1 MLHSVLRLLL
11 AVACQFFYHEGPA
24 FSAPDGWDATY
35 GGFDYDRANSIHET
49 RDGGNI
55 VAGETRSF
63 SVGRIDIWVLK
74 LRPDGTVEWQK
85 TYGGFDRESAESVQQ
100 ARDGGYIVAGY
111 TGSFGAGKGDVWI
124 LKLRADGTVEWQ
136 KTYGGANGDVAESV
150 CETRDGGY
158 IVAGWTR
165 SFGAGKEDV
174 WVLKF
179 RADGTVEWQKTYGG
193 GGSDEGYSIQQ
204 TSDGGHIVAGETRS
218 FGAGKEDVWV
228 LKLRADGT
236 VEWQKT
242 YGGVNVDEVRSVRQA
257 NDSGYVVAGG
267 TRSFGTKA
275 FDVWV
280 LKLRADGT
288 VEWQKTYGG
297 VNVDVSKSVQ
307 QTRDG
312 GYIIAGYTM
321 SFSIGEADIWV
332 LKLRADGTIAW
343 QKTYGGVEDDR
354 ANSVQQIS
362 DGRYIVAGNTGSFS
376 AGSHDIWV
384 LKLNSNGSIDPSCE
398 FMRDTSTLGINSN
411 ATMLDTT
418 ASVADS
424 NANPQDSSA
433 IISATDITTHILC
446 P

>member
-49 RDGGNI
+49 RDGGYI

-136 KTYGGANGDVAESV
+136 KIY
-150 CETRDGGY
+150 
-158 IVAGWTR
+158 W
-165 SFGAGKEDV
+165 
-174 WVLKF
+174 
-179 RADGTVEWQKTYGG
+179 G

-228 LKLRADGT
+228 LKLRA
-236 VEWQKT
+236 
-242 YGGVNVDEVRSVRQA
+242 Y
-257 NDSGYVVAGG
+257 
-267 TRSFGTKA
+267 
-275 FDVWV
+275 
-280 LKLRADGT
+280 GT

>member
-1 MLHSVLRLLL
+1 MTFFQGLYTLQEMLHSVLRLLL

-49 RDGGNI
+49 RDGGYI

-174 WVLKF
+174 WVLK
-179 RADGTVEWQKTYGG
+179 
-193 GGSDEGYSIQQ
+193 
-204 TSDGGHIVAGETRS
+204 
-218 FGAGKEDVWV
+218 
-228 LKLRADGT
+228 LRADGT

-242 YGGVNVDEVRSVRQA
+242 YGGVNVDEVRSIRQT

>member
-49 RDGGNI
+49 RDGGYI

-100 ARDGGYIVAGY
+100 ASDGGYIVAGY
-111 TGSFGAGKGDVWI
+111 TGSFGTGKGDVWI
-124 LKLRADGTVEWQ
+124 LKLRADGMVECQ

-150 CETRDGGY
+150 CKTRDGGY

-165 SFGAGKEDV
+165 SFGAGEEDV
-174 WVLKF
+174 WVLKL
-179 RADGTVEWQKTYGG
+179 RPDGTVEWQKIYGG

-218 FGAGKEDVWV
+218 FGAGKE
-228 LKLRADGT
+228 
-236 VEWQKT
+236 
-242 YGGVNVDEVRSVRQA
+242 
-257 NDSGYVVAGG
+257 
-267 TRSFGTKA
+267 
-275 FDVWV
+275 DVWV